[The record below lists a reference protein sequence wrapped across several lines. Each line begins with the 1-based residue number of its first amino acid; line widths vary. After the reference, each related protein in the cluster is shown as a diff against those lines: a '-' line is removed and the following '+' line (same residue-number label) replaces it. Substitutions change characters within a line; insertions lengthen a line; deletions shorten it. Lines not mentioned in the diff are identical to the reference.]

1 VTDDHLRSR
10 VEEWLAAMG
19 LAPVERPDPHSR
31 WHLAF
36 EYPTGSGNY
45 MLAASPVAG
54 APSVVVASVV
64 RLADNHLRTFDELAD
79 GDKHA
84 FLFGLRRA
92 LNQLDADFRLNDMN
106 GPLACPRSFQ
116 VSARRFPDGL
126 SLDSFARTVGS
137 VFKTQLQ
144 GIWYIQERLEE
155 RSAGDV
161 TVFFDLSGEDIP
173 QA

>member
-1 VTDDHLRSR
+1 MSDDDLRNQ
-10 VEEWLAAMG
+10 VETWLADMG
-19 LAPVERPDPHSR
+19 MEPMERPDARSR

-36 EYPTGSGNY
+36 EYPSGSGNY
-45 MLAASPVAG
+45 MLAASPLNG

-64 RLADNHLRTFDELAD
+64 RLSDNHLRSFDELAD

-92 LNQLDADFRLNDMN
+92 LNQLEADFRLNDMS

-126 SLDSFARTVGS
+126 TLDSFARTVGS
-137 VFKTQLQ
+137 VFKTQLE

-155 RSAGDV
+155 RSSGDV